1 MNAHGSRYRR
11 PTAYGSGGIRVRI
24 RNSAYNFYVCITR
37 HDAGLLFCSDSM
49 NNIMIKQ
56 DPVMVANHKDE
67 PPDPED
73 FILQDSL
80 PLFDNRYGTYGTCTR
95 LPYLQLLMGNLN
107 FHGNCRFFH

>member
-1 MNAHGSRYRR
+1 
-11 PTAYGSGGIRVRI
+11 
-24 RNSAYNFYVCITR
+24 
-37 HDAGLLFCSDSM
+37 M

-80 PLFDNRYGTYGTCTR
+80 PLFDNRYLRYLPLVAVNCNLSWEIKIFMETAGFGRQYGEGR
-95 LPYLQLLMGNLN
+95 LLCGSFEYDSG
-107 FHGNCRFFH
+107 R

>member
-1 MNAHGSRYRR
+1 ME
-11 PTAYGSGGIRVRI
+11 RI
-24 RNSAYNFYVCITR
+24 CTLILRIKFS
-37 HDAGLLFCSDSM
+37 LDSM

-80 PLFDNRYGTYGTCTR
+80 PLFDNR
-95 LPYLQLLMGNLN
+95 
-107 FHGNCRFFH
+107 